1 MYNNLTN
8 NQISFQQRIVRLFV
22 AFVFAFVWFLPLT
35 TLAANLDGVLYT
47 DAGITAGASGKTIKA
62 AVGVSATVYS
72 TTTTSGGAW
81 SFTAIDFTNVST
93 TTPITVWLDG
103 DADDATT
110 LVAGYSGSNITGT
123 PLYYNHVV
131 VYGTSSTAEVQMENF
146 NYSSSTDS
154 DILYLNQNSIFE
166 VTSGTNFIIKEGM
179 TVAPQELIISGNL
192 QADSVFDAT
201 GNVLTLK
208 GVGKTISG
216 SFTNDS
222 SFGDVVVSGSYTL
235 TALSNVAATNFTVRD
250 TGTLT
255 NNGTITVSGRFYN
268 LGVFDGTEGSLYA
281 EGNGQVPLVYKAGRD
296 ASGNAAGTGSMLIYS
311 LVTSGNY
318 LYIGK
323 NSDATACSQTAG
335 SAIGCEIMVFDIS
348 SSTNPVY
355 VAGRDTSGSAAGT
368 GGAAVR
374 SLTISGNHLYI
385 GKDNNATACSQ
396 TAGSAIGCEI
406 MVFDISSSTNP
417 VYVAGRDASGS
428 AAGTGSVV
436 AHSIVVSGNKLYVA
450 KSSSATACSQ
460 TAGSADGC
468 ELMVFDISSSTNP
481 IYVAGRDASGSEAGT
496 GSISVRSLTTSGNYL
511 YVGKNNSATACSQTA
526 GSAIGCELMVFDI
539 SSSTNP
545 IYAAGRDTSG
555 SAAGTGSSVA
565 VSLTTSG
572 NYLYVGKSNDAT
584 ACSQTAGSA
593 IGCEIIV
600 FDISSSTNPVYVA
613 GQDTSGSATGTG
625 GMAVY
630 SIITSGNYLY
640 VAKSS
645 SGTACS
651 QTAGSAIGCEI
662 MVFDISSSTN
672 PVYVAGQD
680 ASGSAAGTGSGTV
693 YSITT
698 SGNYLYVGRLNNATA
713 CSQTAGSA
721 IGCELMVF
729 DEARSFFAGEVSGN
743 LVDTSSLG
751 DVFTM
756 GDVQIVDNASTTDLT
771 IQSGGSLVA
780 PSNLTIERDFTNAG
794 TFTNN
799 DGVLYMVD
807 TNKPQGFTG
816 VDSSGSANGVGSVI
830 VMAELVLGNYL
841 FISTNGN
848 ATACSQTAGSAIG
861 CELQVY
867 DISDSLNPVYVAGR
881 DASGS
886 AIGTTTVS
894 TMSLMN
900 VGNYLYLGKAANA
913 TACSQTAGSAIGCE
927 LQVYDISS
935 STNPTYVA
943 GRDASGSAAGTG
955 SAAVIK
961 MTVAGDYLY
970 IGKDGSGTACSQT
983 AGSAIG
989 CELMVFDISS
999 STNPTYVAGRDVS
1012 GDAVSTG
1019 NLNINDIS
1027 ITNNQ
1032 LYIAKE
1038 GSGTACSQTAGSAI
1052 GCEIMA
1058 FDISSST
1065 NPTYVAGRDVSGS
1078 ADGALNLLVYRL
1090 RAEDKYLYAGPS
1102 GLGTACSQTAG
1113 SAVGCE
1119 LQMYDI
1125 SSSTNPV
1132 YIAGRDVSGSATGT
1146 GALTIYSLTTA
1157 GDYFYVGKQGS
1168 ATACSQAVGS
1178 AIGCELMVFEGL
1190 RSRQFVSGNLTGAN
1204 ALDGLVTHGEVA
1216 FVDIAS
1222 TTNLSIVSGEV
1233 HMPQS
1238 FTVSGDYSNG
1248 ALAYFEAGSELQF
1261 TGTGAQTISGNLVA
1275 TSSLPNVN
1283 FSGVGLK
1290 TISAS
1295 ASTSN
1300 FIVQSGATVV
1310 DEGTLEVA

>member
-201 GNVLTLK
+201 GKVLTLK

-296 ASGNAAGTGSMLIYS
+296 ASGTATGASSVPIYS
-311 LVTSGNY
+311 SVVSGNY

-323 NSDATACSQTAG
+323 DSD
-335 SAIGCEIMVFDIS
+335 
-348 SSTNPVY
+348 
-355 VAGRDTSGSAAGT
+355 
-368 GGAAVR
+368 
-374 SLTISGNHLYI
+374 
-385 GKDNNATACSQ
+385 ATACSQ

-593 IGCEIIV
+593 IGCEIMV

-913 TACSQTAGSAIGCE
+913 TACSQTAGSAIG
-927 LQVYDISS
+927 
-935 STNPTYVA
+935 
-943 GRDASGSAAGTG
+943 
-955 SAAVIK
+955 
-961 MTVAGDYLY
+961 
-970 IGKDGSGTACSQT
+970 
-983 AGSAIG
+983 
-989 CELMVFDISS
+989 
-999 STNPTYVAGRDVS
+999 
-1012 GDAVSTG
+1012 
-1019 NLNINDIS
+1019 
-1027 ITNNQ
+1027 
-1032 LYIAKE
+1032 
-1038 GSGTACSQTAGSAI
+1038 
-1052 GCEIMA
+1052 
-1058 FDISSST
+1058 
-1065 NPTYVAGRDVSGS
+1065 
-1078 ADGALNLLVYRL
+1078 L
-1090 RAEDKYLYAGPS
+1090 R
-1102 GLGTACSQTAG
+1102 
-1113 SAVGCE
+1113 
-1119 LQMYDI
+1119 
-1125 SSSTNPV
+1125 
-1132 YIAGRDVSGSATGT
+1132 
-1146 GALTIYSLTTA
+1146 
-1157 GDYFYVGKQGS
+1157 
-1168 ATACSQAVGS
+1168 
-1178 AIGCELMVFEGL
+1178 
-1190 RSRQFVSGNLTGAN
+1190 
-1204 ALDGLVTHGEVA
+1204 
-1216 FVDIAS
+1216 
-1222 TTNLSIVSGEV
+1222 
-1233 HMPQS
+1233 
-1238 FTVSGDYSNG
+1238 
-1248 ALAYFEAGSELQF
+1248 
-1261 TGTGAQTISGNLVA
+1261 
-1275 TSSLPNVN
+1275 TS
-1283 FSGVGLK
+1283 
-1290 TISAS
+1290 
-1295 ASTSN
+1295 
-1300 FIVQSGATVV
+1300 
-1310 DEGTLEVA
+1310 